1 MLLSSLKAV
10 GGLCNPFPYVQ
21 LLGSGIKLSA
31 FFSCSRTIPAHKSL
45 MNSSCIQVFSQNNNR
60 SVNSLKC
67 VHDQFACNQP
77 IWTDWVVVKTK
88 IQINFSPFTNLVH
101 TLHRPK
107 SFEAMRKVSSSL
119 RHYSSMQNSS
129 IWTWWVLVTTR
140 SFEFYSLTPSFWL
153 SLLIDHERKGII
165 GKKKTFLTC
174 CTARRLKACWPSVSM
189 AAVTNTAF
197 AIWLGNF
204 SMANEMHTPP
214 ISCPTKIT
222 WTQERSLLH

>member
-1 MLLSSLKAV
+1 VLLSSLKAV
-10 GGLCNPFPYVQ
+10 GGLGNPFPYVK

-31 FFSCSRTIPAHKSL
+31 FFSCSRTIPALKSL
-45 MNSSCIQVFSQNNNR
+45 INSSCIQVFYQNNNR
-60 SVNSLKC
+60 TVNSLKC

-77 IWTDWVVVKTK
+77 IWTDWVLLKNK
-88 IQINFSPFTNLVH
+88 NSNQIFTFQQPSAYSAQ
-101 TLHRPK
+101 TK
-107 SFEAMRKVSSSL
+107 SFEVMRKVSSSL

-129 IWTWWVLVTTR
+129 IWTWWVLVTTS
-140 SFEFYSLTPSFWL
+140 SFECYSLNPSFRL
-153 SLLIDHERKGII
+153 SLLIDHERKVMI

-174 CTARRLKACWPSVSM
+174 CTTRRSKARWPSVSM

-222 WTQERSLLH
+222 WTQEGSLLH